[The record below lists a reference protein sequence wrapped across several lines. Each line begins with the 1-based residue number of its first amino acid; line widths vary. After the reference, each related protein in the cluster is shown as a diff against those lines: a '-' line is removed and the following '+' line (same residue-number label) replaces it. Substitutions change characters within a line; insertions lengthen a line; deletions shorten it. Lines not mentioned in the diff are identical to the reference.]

1 VINIQIPPINTP
13 TIAPAIGGIFR
24 LLETLTPNVASAI
37 GDITPL
43 EKELLDEVLGKCWG
57 DCSCTISLDWQ

>member
-1 VINIQIPPINTP
+1 VINIQIPPISTP

-37 GDITPL
+37 GDITLL
-43 EKELLDEVLGKCWG
+43 EMELLVEVVGKC
-57 DCSCTISLDWQ
+57 